1 MERAVEKEG
10 VKEELVRGLQ
20 ERAKEGTVSQED
32 VKKENVE
39 DIAKQPVMEKGGLF
53 CKLRELKKRISSHL
67 LCIS

>member
-1 MERAVEKEG
+1 M
-10 VKEELVRGLQ
+10 RGLQ